1 MFQAPTGRLIHSNK
15 AEHAETPAEARGF
28 KPQRA
33 ASSIPT
39 CTNNVWL
46 MTRCLFQTPTGRLI
60 HSNGDYQLD
69 IEKGVIVSNPNGPP
83 HPFQQ
88 VHVAARTMPLDD
100 VSSPNGPPHPF
111 QHHLQAKG
119 PTRPLRFQTPTG
131 RLIHSNGC
139 RMPRRAAP
147 SPSFQTPTG
156 RLIHSNLPPS
166 YCTGPPLVFQTPT
179 GRLIHS
185 NPGYCAMDACPTQW
199 FQTPTGRLIHSN
211 SESWNAWR
219 HTLTFQTP
227 TGRLIHSNLLV
238 SFLCPSLRLVSN
250 PNGPPHPFQLGVME
264 CLEAYD
270 DVSNPN
276 GPPHPFQ
283 RHAGAI
289 SR

>member
-156 RLIHSNLPPS
+156 RLIHSNVRSLRAPGTRPERFKPQRAAS
-166 YCTGPPLVFQTPT
+166 SIPTTPLGPERHVCLGFQTPT

-185 NPGYCAMDACPTQW
+185 NCQCD
-199 FQTPTGRLIHSN
+199 H
-211 SESWNAWR
+211 
-219 HTLTFQTP
+219 
-227 TGRLIHSNLLV
+227 
-238 SFLCPSLRLVSN
+238 
-250 PNGPPHPFQLGVME
+250 LG
-264 CLEAYD
+264 
-270 DVSNPN
+270 
-276 GPPHPFQ
+276 
-283 RHAGAI
+283 
-289 SR
+289 

>member
-83 HPFQQ
+83 HPFQ
-88 VHVAARTMPLDD
+88 
-100 VSSPNGPPHPF
+100 
-111 QHHLQAKG
+111 HHLQAKG

-156 RLIHSNLPPS
+156 RLIHSNVRSLRAPGTRPERFKPQRAAS
-166 YCTGPPLVFQTPT
+166 SIPTTPLGPERHVCLGFQTPT

-185 NPGYCAMDACPTQW
+185 NCQCD
-199 FQTPTGRLIHSN
+199 H
-211 SESWNAWR
+211 
-219 HTLTFQTP
+219 
-227 TGRLIHSNLLV
+227 
-238 SFLCPSLRLVSN
+238 
-250 PNGPPHPFQLGVME
+250 LG
-264 CLEAYD
+264 
-270 DVSNPN
+270 
-276 GPPHPFQ
+276 
-283 RHAGAI
+283 
-289 SR
+289 